1 MAASFY
7 FNNFNSSQE
16 QQLIEDLVAESIK
29 IYGNDVF
36 YCPRTIMDL
45 DEIYGE
51 DPTSEY
57 REAFMVEM
65 YIRSVDGFEGD
76 GVFLSKFG
84 LQIRDQ
90 VTFSVAKR
98 TFNDE
103 IGSSIGAKNPREGDL
118 IFLQL
123 NPDRPQ
129 IYQIKYVNDRTIFYQ
144 LGGLQVYDLVCEVF
158 EYSGERLSTGI
169 AAIDSIERDYTINM
183 SAFRL
188 LTSDGFVIT
197 DQDGYDIIQ
206 GQYSLDAQTQ
216 DYNSD
221 NLEIQTESE
230 TDNIIDWS
238 EVDPFSE
245 GVT

>member
-1 MAASFY
+1 M
-7 FNNFNSSQE
+7 E

-36 YCPRTIMDL
+36 YCPRSVMNL

-51 DPTSEY
+51 DPVSEY
-57 REAFMVEM
+57 RSSYMIEM

-98 TFNDE
+98 TFNNE
-103 IGSSIGAKNPREGDL
+103 IGQDLSIKNPREGDL
-118 IFLQL
+118 IFFQL

-144 LGGLQVYDLVCEVF
+144 MGGLQVYDLVCEVF
-158 EYSGERLSTGI
+158 EYSGEKLATGI
-169 AAIDSIERDYTINM
+169 PAIDSIEQNYTINM

-188 LTSDGFVIT
+188 LTSDGFAIV
-197 DQDGYDIIQ
+197 DQDGYDIVQ
-206 GQYSLDAQTQ
+206 GQYSLDTQTQ

-221 NLEIQTESE
+221 NLEISTEAAL
-230 TDNIIDWS
+230 DNILDWS

-245 GVT
+245 GMLG